1 MKTVFAFVSI
11 LFTLL
16 FGSGCAA
23 TTAQS
28 LRADAEVV
36 RKESTPDV
44 LLRKGDAFAAVGDST
59 RAEQYFAAALA
70 AGGNAQLL
78 VRRLIRV
85 CVADQRYRA
94 ALAYAE
100 DYLRNHPQD
109 YQIRFARAT
118 LAAGVGEIE
127 IARDD
132 LNLLVRATPNNPDV
146 HFALAVLLRD
156 EFRDLPLARAHFA
169 TYMKLA
175 PRGANTEQARA
186 YSTDEAIQ

>member
-1 MKTVFAFVSI
+1 MKHRFAVASI
-11 LFTLL
+11 FSALL

-70 AGGNAQLL
+70 AGGDARIL
-78 VRRLIRV
+78 VRRLVRV
-85 CVADQRYRA
+85 CVSDQRYRA

-100 DYLRNHPQD
+100 DYLRHSPHD
-109 YQIRFARAT
+109 YDVRFARAT

-127 IARDD
+127 VARDD
-132 LNLLVRATPNNPDV
+132 LNLIVKAMPNNPDV

-156 EFRDLPLARAHFA
+156 EFGDLPQARAHFLA
-169 TYMKLA
+169 YTRLA
-175 PRGANTEQARA
+175 PRGPNSEQARA
-186 YSTDEAIQ
+186 SISVETTP